1 MFDNLYPTMQWANH
15 ANTWPH
21 AACSQFVQAGGIRW
35 HVQTMGEGPCLLLLH
50 GTGSGSFS
58 WRGLMPL
65 LSAHFKVIAPD
76 LPGHAFTS
84 RGPDGSLSLNGMTEG
99 IRALLLQLNQTPA
112 VIAGHSAGA
121 AIAANLVLQQRSL
134 HATQLI
140 GLNPAWLPLPGLP
153 SWIFGP
159 AAKLAAINPISAW
172 ATAKFAK
179 RPSTIDKS
187 IAQTGSKLDAEGM
200 ALYQQVFSHSGHVHS
215 VLNMM
220 AAWQLSP
227 LSSSLHKIQNAVDI
241 LVGLEDGTVPPSMA
255 DEACRIMLQARL
267 HKQPNLGHLAH
278 EEDPHGTAALL
289 FNACGFT
296 PTRQASFV

>member
-15 ANTWPH
+15 CNTWPH

-65 LSAHFKVIAPD
+65 LSPYFKVIAPD
-76 LPGHAFTS
+76 LPGHVFTS
-84 RGPDGSLSLNGMTEG
+84 RGPDGSMSLNGMSEG
-99 IRALLLQLNQTPA
+99 IRALMLQLNLTPA

-134 HATQLI
+134 HASRLI

-172 ATAKFAK
+172 ATAKLAK
-179 RPSTIDKS
+179 RPAMIDKS

-220 AAWQLSP
+220 AAWQLTS
-227 LSSSLHKIQNAVDI
+227 LSSALHKIKNPVDI
-241 LVGLEDGTVPPSMA
+241 LVGSEDATVPPSMA
-255 DEACRIMLQARL
+255 EEACHIMSQARL
-267 HKQPNLGHLAH
+267 HMQQHLGHLAH
-278 EEDPHGTAALL
+278 EEDPEGTASLL
-289 FNACGFT
+289 LEICGLAT
-296 PTRQASFV
+296 ARQASFG

>member
-1 MFDNLYPTMQWANH
+1 MFDSLYPTMQWAQY
-15 ANTWPH
+15 ANRWPH
-21 AACSQFVQAGGIRW
+21 ATCSQFVQAGGIRW
-35 HVQTMGEGPCLLLLH
+35 HVQTMGSGPCLLLLH

-65 LSAHFKVIAPD
+65 LSTHFKIIAPD

-84 RGPDGSLSLNGMTEG
+84 RGPEGSLSLNGMTEG
-99 IRALLLQLNQTPA
+99 IRALMLQLNLTPA
-112 VIAGHSAGA
+112 IIAGHSAGA
-121 AIAANLVLQQRSL
+121 AIAANFILQQRSL
-134 HATQLI
+134 QATRLI

-159 AAKLAAINPISAW
+159 AAKLAALNPLSAW

-179 RPSTIDKS
+179 RQSTIDKS

-220 AAWQLSP
+220 AAWQLLP
-227 LSSSLHKIQNAVDI
+227 LASALHTIHNPVDL

-255 DEACRIMLQARL
+255 DEAIKIMPQARV
-267 HKQPNLGHLAH
+267 HFQQKLGHLAH
-278 EEDPHGTAALL
+278 EEDPAGTASLML
-289 FNACGFT
+289 QICGV
-296 PTRQASFV
+296 AA